1 MSRTKG
7 ALSISAAFEPQAAM
21 PFDARAVTQ
30 TRADLLL
37 TATWQANDGNPYAY
51 VGMLVSVI
59 ADPTPE
65 NNGVYRLK
73 AADYTLLSNWELLGS
88 GGGGGGG
95 VSSYTVQEYAIL
107 NSLMFG

>member
-1 MSRTKG
+1 MTKSAGLIDFSANFEVKYG
-7 ALSISAAFEPQAAM
+7 APLDS
-21 PFDARAVTQ
+21 RAVIN

-37 TATWQANDGNPYAY
+37 TNTWNGFAY
-51 VGMLVSVI
+51 VGMLSVVI
-59 ADPTPE
+59 ADPTPD

-95 VSSYTVQEYAIL
+95 VSGYTVQEYAIL

>member
-7 ALSISAAFEPQAAM
+7 TLGISANFEPQASA
-21 PFDARAVTQ
+21 PFDARSVVP

-37 TATWQANDGNPYAY
+37 LATWQANDGNPYAY
-51 VGMLVSVI
+51 VGMLVSVTS
-59 ADPTPE
+59 DPTPE

-73 AADYTLLSNWELLGS
+73 AADYTQLSNWELLGS

-95 VSSYTVQEYAIL
+95 ITSYTAQEYSIL
-107 NSLMFG
+107 YGLLLG